1 MKKGILSL
9 LMLLAFSAMVYAD
22 VVVYQDGTRK
32 NHSEKVNFKNGPS
45 VAANGTSTDVD
56 FDNIVINPVLKTSN
70 PCATIGDSTIFTNSS
85 TGVPCYCRS
94 GNDYAIYSATTRC
107 F

>member
-1 MKKGILSL
+1 MNKIILSVFL
-9 LMLLAFSAMVYAD
+9 SCAFVGTSHAAIEVQ
-22 VVVYQDGTRK
+22 QDGTKK
-32 NHSEKVNFKNGPS
+32 NKSEKVNFKNGPT
-45 VAANGTSTDVD
+45 ATANGGVTDVD
-56 FDNIVINPVLKTSN
+56 FDNIVINPVTKTSN
-70 PCATIGDSTIFTNSS
+70 PCATIGDSTIFTNNS